1 MLGYTQV
8 TRVKI
13 ILWTEN
19 VATRQM
25 KCYCHNDEH
34 VIKP

>member
-25 KCYCHNDEH
+25 KCYCHNDKR